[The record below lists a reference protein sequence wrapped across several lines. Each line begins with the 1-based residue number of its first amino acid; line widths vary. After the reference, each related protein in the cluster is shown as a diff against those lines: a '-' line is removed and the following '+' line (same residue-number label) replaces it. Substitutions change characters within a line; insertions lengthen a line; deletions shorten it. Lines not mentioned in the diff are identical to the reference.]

1 LEWTFADLPF
11 KISFIK
17 THGHAW
23 NTGAEVEQPD
33 RREKQETFL
42 LGVGLDNSDGHVR
55 LTKGDHFHLVG
66 GSEQTHRKMQD
77 KVMELTEDMAKR
89 GKAIKDIGP
98 NDFRRV
104 SEIFR
109 G

>member
-1 LEWTFADLPF
+1 M
-11 KISFIK
+11 
-17 THGHAW
+17 
-23 NTGAEVEQPD
+23 EQRD
-33 RREKQETFL
+33 RQEEKSSFL

-55 LTKGDHFHLVG
+55 LTKGDDFQLVG
-66 GSEQTHRKMQD
+66 GSEQTHQKMQD

-98 NDFRRV
+98 DDFKRV
-104 SEIFR
+104 SEIFK